1 MLPSFRSATL
11 FTVALVSSCGA
22 QSYSAAAL
30 ASSGQFPLK
39 YTALFGDEAS
49 ISAIAVDT
57 EGSAYIAGTANSAL
71 PVTAGAFQTEYK
83 PATCTDHFPGS
94 PPQTYPCPMPF

>member
-11 FTVALVSSCGA
+11 FIVALATSYGA
-22 QSYSAAAL
+22 QSHSAAAL
-30 ASSGQFPLK
+30 TSSGQLPLK

-57 EGSAYIAGTANSAL
+57 EGSAYIAGTANSPL
-71 PVTAGAFQTEYK
+71 PATAGAFQTEYK
-83 PATCTDHFPGS
+83 PATCTDYLPNL
-94 PPQTYPCPMPF
+94 PPQVHP